1 MSTTFRTVWQ
11 GAAFRADL
19 SVNGAGPH
27 AGERVTDPEWRTLLN
42 KAVLS
47 AWRIAA
53 AARPD
58 FQVTSQDFTIASGS
72 SASFAVPAWFFD
84 VIDVVYSPDTAAE
97 YSLGPFAWQN
107 RRSPGGWFPANFGGT
122 YSIGGSSARLMG
134 SNIYIEPS
142 LRAGG
147 TYRLWFCPMPKTV
160 RADITVRLA
169 TTAVLPTCTPS
180 GTGLGH
186 GIVAVANGNLVI
198 DGVATVNGDVIL
210 VQNEGGPFGSG
221 TNNNGVYTVTQAGNA
236 GLPFILARS
245 TIAVTTAGFGTMVYV
260 TAGNANTDLF
270 FETTS
275 LTTVVDSTPWL
286 WAEAFIEP
294 ALDQFSELLELLTA
308 IPAMQRDDDLD
319 PKPLIL
325 RAFGADGKGGLA
337 GEMKAYF
344 GQTRTGAWPSKM
356 VDLDARGPR
365 SPWSV

>member
-1 MSTTFRTVWQ
+1 MSTTFRSVWQ

-19 SVNGAGPH
+19 SVNGIGPH
-27 AGERVTDPEWRTLLN
+27 ASERVTDPEWRTLLN

-58 FQVTSQDFTIASGS
+58 FQVTSQDFTINSGG

-84 VIDVVYSPDTAAE
+84 VIDVVWGPDTAAE

-107 RRSPGGWFPANFGGT
+107 RRSPGGWFPANFGGI
-122 YSIGGSSARLMG
+122 YNIGGSSARLMG

-147 TYRLWFCPMPKTV
+147 TYRLWFCPLPKTI
-160 RADITVRLA
+160 RADATVRLA
-169 TTAVLPTCTPS
+169 TTAPLPTCVAAGGP
-180 GTGLGH
+180 GLGKTLT
-186 GIVAVANGNLVI
+186 GSFNGALSI
-198 DGVATVNGDVIL
+198 DGVAVNASDTVL
-210 VQNEGGPFGSG
+210 VANQVNAV
-221 TNNNGVYTVTQAGNA
+221 NNGIYFVVQPGDGAT
-236 GLPFILARS
+236 PFILTRQIVTVS
-245 TIAVTTAGFGTMVYV
+245 TGNLGFMVYV
-260 TAGNANTDLF
+260 SAGATNVDLF
-270 FETTS
+270 FETVNPAT
-275 LTTVVDSTPWL
+275 TTVDVTTWT

-325 RAFGADGKGGLA
+325 RAFGADGQSGLA
-337 GEMKAYF
+337 GELKAYF
-344 GQTRTGAWPSKM
+344 RQTRTGNAPSKM
-356 VDLDARGPR
+356 VDTDARGPR
-365 SPWSV
+365 SPWSI